1 VRRLEQDVE
10 RALFLRA
17 GRPLAWRRCQVDPER
32 AQEPIPAGKRKI
44 CAPGI
49 DPEATAE
56 LVWRVPR
63 TVAARF
69 HGVSHTLRS
78 KLQPERRRLLA
89 PGEAFDALLDCALVA
104 WTARDPG
111 CLAPTP

>member
-1 VRRLEQDVE
+1 MRRLEQDVE
-10 RALFLRA
+10 GALLLRA
-17 GRPLAWRRCQVDPER
+17 RHPLAWRRCQFDPER
-32 AQEPIPAGKRKI
+32 AQEPVLAGKRKM

-63 TVAARF
+63 TVPALI